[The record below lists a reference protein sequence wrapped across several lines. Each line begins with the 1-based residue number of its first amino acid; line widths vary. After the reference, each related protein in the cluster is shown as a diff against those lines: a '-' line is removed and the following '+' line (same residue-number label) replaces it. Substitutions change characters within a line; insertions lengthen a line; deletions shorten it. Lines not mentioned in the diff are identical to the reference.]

1 MVGEHAKWSFLSST
15 FFSLAPNITVT
26 LTPPVINDS
35 ATNVAINLNC
45 TATVEE
51 SIILDEYQ
59 FVWMF
64 NGMPIDQSDE
74 RINVCMVIY
83 LSDVVSNNVVVY

>member
-1 MVGEHAKWSFLSST
+1 MNILIHPFCHKC
-15 FFSLAPNITVT
+15 FFPLAPNLKLT
-26 LTPPVINDS
+26 LTPLVINGS
-35 ATNVAINLNC
+35 AANVAINLNC

-74 RINVCMVIY
+74 RINVRMVIY
-83 LSDVVSNNVVVY
+83 LSDMVSNNVVVY

>member
-1 MVGEHAKWSFLSST
+1 MILSVINISFL
-15 FFSLAPNITVT
+15 SLAPNITVT

-35 ATNVAINLNC
+35 TTNVAINLNC